1 MTGSPEEE
9 LFFSLVTLVKNLSER
24 GGTGKLRSYWEKTV
38 YVVKEQIND
47 GPVYRVV
54 AETDSSKSR
63 VLHRNLLLQVNDLP
77 V

>member
-1 MTGSPEEE
+1 MTGSPEV
-9 LFFSLVTLVKNLSER
+9 FFSLVTLVKNLSQK
-24 GGTGKLRSYWEKTV
+24 GGTGKLRSYCEKTV
-38 YVVKEQIND
+38 YIVKEQIND

-63 VLHRNLLLQVNDLP
+63 VLHRNLLHQVNDLP